1 MIKANLEGNILDYL
15 DWRGDITFSQ
25 DPVNMVDGL
34 IFSTLAYLNYP
45 VPEGVSLP
53 LHEVFAAW
61 AKLPEEDQYRGMD
74 IMEKSCRSLAEEIDS
89 YPRFR
94 DLEVT
99 DYLELSSEEQQM
111 QFSAVTF
118 LLPDKNLFVA
128 YRGTDNTLVGWK
140 EDFNMAFIAGTPAQ
154 LEATRYLKKIAEKY
168 PDYSIYLGG
177 HSKGGNLAVWAAG
190 YLPDDINGRLIRVF
204 NNDGPGFIEDFT
216 DSPQFKAVKDK
227 IFSYVP
233 ESSIIG
239 VLMGGCEYRIIKS
252 SSVSLFQH
260 DPFSWRILG
269 NSFIYDTSRSLS
281 SIRLGKKCNDII
293 RTLNKEEYAEFIEK
307 IYDDIRA
314 SDADTLDDLQGYLLK
329 KALSLLG
336 RIKDLK

>member
-1 MIKANLEGNILDYL
+1 MVKTNLEGNILDYL

-34 IFSTLAYLNYP
+34 IFSTLAYLNLP
-45 VPEGVSLP
+45 VSDGAGLP
-53 LHEVFAAW
+53 LHEIKKEW
-61 AKLPEEDQYRGMD
+61 SKLPEGDQYRGID
-74 IMEKSCRSLAEEIDS
+74 IMEKSCRMLAESIAD
-89 YPRFR
+89 YPRYR
-94 DLEVT
+94 DLTVT
-99 DYLELSSEEQQM
+99 DYVELSSEEQQM
-111 QFSAVTF
+111 QFSAATF
-118 LLPDKNLFVA
+118 LLPENNLFVA
-128 YRGTDNTLVGWK
+128 YRGTDNTIVGWK

-154 LEATRYLKKIAEKY
+154 LEATRYLKMIAEKY
-168 PDYSIYLGG
+168 PDCSIYIGG

-190 YLPDDINGRLIRVF
+190 YLPDDINNRIIRVF

-252 SSVSLFQH
+252 SSVSLLQH
-260 DPFSWRILG
+260 DPFSWKVLG
-269 NSFIYDTSRSLS
+269 NSFIYDSSRSLLS
-281 SIRLGKKCNDII
+281 RRISRKCNEII
-293 RTLNKEEYAEFIEK
+293 RTMNKEEYAEFIEK

-329 KALSLLG
+329 KVLSLPG